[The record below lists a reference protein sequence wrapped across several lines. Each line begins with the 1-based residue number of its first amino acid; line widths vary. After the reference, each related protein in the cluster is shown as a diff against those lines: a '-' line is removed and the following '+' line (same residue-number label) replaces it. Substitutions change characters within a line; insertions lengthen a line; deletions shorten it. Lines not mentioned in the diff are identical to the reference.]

1 VLGLPDVNVL
11 VAMILPEHEH
21 HTLALGWFESEA
33 TPDGWATC
41 AVTELGA
48 IRVCVQLSDG
58 VWSPETI
65 ADRLLVLTASSR
77 EYAWWPDSVP
87 PAVMPE
93 VRAAA
98 TAKQITDRYLLGLA
112 RRHGARLVT
121 FDRALAAAGGDD
133 AVCLVPRAT

>member
-11 VAMILPEHEH
+11 VALILPEHEH

-48 IRVCVQLSDG
+48 IRVCVQLSG
-58 VWSPETI
+58 GAWSPETI
-65 ADRLLVLTASSR
+65 ADRLLLMSTSSQ
-77 EYAWWPDSVP
+77 EYAWWPDAIP

-133 AVCLVPRAT
+133 VACLLPPAT

>member
-1 VLGLPDVNVL
+1 MLGLPDVNVL
-11 VAMILPEHEH
+11 VALLLPEHEH
-21 HTLALGWFESEA
+21 HTLALEWFGSEA
-33 TPDGWATC
+33 TTDGWATC

-58 VWSPETI
+58 LWSPETI
-65 ADRLLVLTASSR
+65 ADRLLMMTTSSR
-77 EYAWWPDSVP
+77 AYVWWPDAVP

-98 TAKQITDRYLLGLA
+98 TAKHITDRYLLGLA
-112 RRHGARLVT
+112 RRNGARLVT

-133 AVCLVPRAT
+133 VACLLPRAT